1 MYDSDIFLEDTDKLK
16 NFVSGLIKEY
26 ENNLKLVKDKRKS
39 YLNKLSEKEAASFL
53 CISNKDSLLF
63 PTSYKG
69 INIEELKL
77 EIAEIEEDINRLTHK
92 EESLKYDIMQFKRIR
107 AFLEEKKQ
115 LYCNSDHKYLKIQE
129 QDRQRIARDLHDSTI
144 QILSSLIHKI
154 ELCTRLVDMDPV
166 RTRLE
171 LITMTNT
178 IKEVIGEIREIIY
191 NLNPMSLEDLGL
203 ITTVER
209 FINQL
214 MMNHDIKVSFNY
226 NEEKKDILGIVNL
239 SIFRIIQEACN
250 NAIKHAEAKSIE
262 INIFYNEKYINISVK
277 DDGKG
282 FDTELKQN
290 IKNDNY
296 TGYGLSFMKE
306 RVNLLSGK
314 INIESNINKGTIV
327 TVKVPITISEG
338 EE

>member
-1 MYDSDIFLEDTDKLK
+1 
-16 NFVSGLIKEY
+16 
-26 ENNLKLVKDKRKS
+26 
-39 YLNKLSEKEAASFL
+39 
-53 CISNKDSLLF
+53 
-63 PTSYKG
+63 
-69 INIEELKL
+69 
-77 EIAEIEEDINRLTHK
+77 
-92 EESLKYDIMQFKRIR
+92 
-107 AFLEEKKQ
+107 
-115 LYCNSDHKYLKIQE
+115 
-129 QDRQRIARDLHDSTI
+129 
-144 QILSSLIHKI
+144 
-154 ELCTRLVDMDPV
+154 MDPV

-178 IKEVIGEIREIIY
+178 IKEVISEIREIIY

-203 ITTVER
+203 ITTIER

-290 IKNDNY
+290 IINDNY
-296 TGYGLSFMKE
+296 TGYGLSYYE
-306 RVNLLSGK
+306 RTG
-314 INIESNINKGTIV
+314 
-327 TVKVPITISEG
+327 ISYYRVR
-338 EE
+338 

>member
-1 MYDSDIFLEDTDKLK
+1 
-16 NFVSGLIKEY
+16 
-26 ENNLKLVKDKRKS
+26 
-39 YLNKLSEKEAASFL
+39 
-53 CISNKDSLLF
+53 
-63 PTSYKG
+63 
-69 INIEELKL
+69 
-77 EIAEIEEDINRLTHK
+77 
-92 EESLKYDIMQFKRIR
+92 
-107 AFLEEKKQ
+107 
-115 LYCNSDHKYLKIQE
+115 
-129 QDRQRIARDLHDSTI
+129 
-144 QILSSLIHKI
+144 
-154 ELCTRLVDMDPV
+154 
-166 RTRLE
+166 
-171 LITMTNT
+171 
-178 IKEVIGEIREIIY
+178 
-191 NLNPMSLEDLGL
+191 
-203 ITTVER
+203 
-209 FINQL
+209 